1 MSRYLLLL
9 YDEEIVKSFFR
20 VMLRAGS
27 RYAEGCKTGLF
38 IGGDYVTLP
47 DYEFIPVPAH
57 QLEILRLMQ
66 VPVSLAD
73 QLETA
78 GQLGLV
84 IDDIL
89 GYDRQ
94 GAPQDAAAD
103 MVNWANT
110 PPPTVALDALQA

>member
-1 MSRYLLLL
+1 
-9 YDEEIVKSFFR
+9 VKSFFR